1 MADLQTLLGK
11 SIRGYK
17 VENLIGKGGWGAVY
31 LAYQQTV
38 NRYVA
43 MKMILPEFANKPDFA
58 KRFEIE
64 AQVVAQLQHPHILPL
79 FDYWRDDDGA
89 YYVMRYV
96 TGGSLLD
103 YLKENGAMPIEDVSR
118 LLNQICDALSVA
130 HGTNVVHRDLKP
142 GNILLDERGNAYLT
156 DFGIAKRKDS
166 NTQMT
171 QAGNIMGTPAY
182 ISPEQLKGE
191 DVTPSSDI
199 YAMGIMLWEILAG
212 VHPFKGSTVAQM
224 MVRHIAESLPSIQS
238 ENEHI
243 PEAFDTVIQRA
254 TAKEPGDRYP
264 DVLAMANDF
273 RQVMSRLDQTARQ
286 PQTESPTRNDISPSG
301 DTPLTQMQTV
311 IPDDPYR
318 SYLNALRQSIDNY
331 LNRAV
336 ISAVP
341 GTRIVNLEASNNPDA
356 VADQQ
361 RVSGGALPM
370 AFFDMAGINDTPAD
384 DDADKVYS
392 TFEDAFDA
400 HAGRLL
406 LLGDPGAGKTV
417 TLMAMARTAIDR
429 RLLDPSQPLPI
440 LAPIATWNMEKRQ
453 EFKEWLGQVVPVLKN
468 DIEQLLDSGQL
479 MLLLDGL
486 DELGGER
493 DDPLTHKRYDPRLRF
508 IDMLPENNEILVSC
522 RVIDYEQ
529 IGTKIPLNGSVVL
542 RPLTDEQIQT
552 YLTNLPDLWVALKHD
567 DELREMARNPLLL
580 SLFTY
585 AYAGL
590 GEQARQLKDLNSGN
604 LRDMIFTTYVQRR
617 YQHEAR
623 KPNGRLPFDLH
634 ELYDV
639 IGKVAMWDAG
649 KMTGTKN
656 ILSTWYFEQVVGEE
670 KASEFIEM
678 ANELH
683 ILRGSG
689 RQVRFI
695 HLLVRDYFAYQYS
708 IDHLEDPKEYALS
721 IVSTNPAHTLG
732 MIGDMRA
739 LKPMLDLLRQES
751 IADEIKSGL
760 IWAVGKMGDNRAFD
774 LLREIVHDT
783 NASLDH
789 RMSATYSLGQL
800 GNNDEALDILLDVLT
815 DKNENV
821 LVRSSAAFSLGH
833 LKDEHAVPALLQ
845 TLYDEER
852 SLRDGAV
859 DALGEIGD
867 DRALLPLMDMLND
880 ANPSVRG
887 RAARALGQIG
897 DRRAVSSL
905 VELLVDEEMPP
916 VMWSGMPKRICDI
929 AAEAL
934 REIGT
939 ADAVAEAD
947 MFDENEHKVS

>member
-1 MADLQTLLGK
+1 MSDLQALLGK
-11 SIRGYK
+11 TIRGYK
-17 VENLIGKGGWGAVY
+17 IEQLIGKGGWGAVY

-43 MKMILPEFANKPDFA
+43 MKMILPEYANQPDFA
-58 KRFEIE
+58 KRFQIE
-64 AQVVAQLQHPHILPL
+64 AQLVAQLQHPHILPL
-79 FDYWRDDDGA
+79 FDYWRDDEGA

-96 TGGSLLD
+96 TGGSLHD
-103 YLKENGAMPIEDVSR
+103 YLKEHGAMPLEDISK
-118 LLNQICDALSVA
+118 LLNQVCDALSVA

-142 GNILLDERGNAYLT
+142 ANILRDERGNAYLA

-166 NTQMT
+166 NSQMT

-182 ISPEQLKGE
+182 ISPEQLKGQE
-191 DVTPSSDI
+191 VTPRSDI
-199 YAMGIMLWEILAG
+199 YAMGIMLWELMAG
-212 VHPFKGSTVAQM
+212 SHPFAGDTVAQM
-224 MVRHIAESLPSIQS
+224 MVRHMAEPLPSIQTA
-238 ENEHI
+238 NEAV
-243 PEAFDTVIQRA
+243 PLAFDHVIQRA
-254 TAKEPGDRYP
+254 TAKESDDRYA

-273 RQVMSRLDQTARQ
+273 RQVLSRLNQ
-286 PQTESPTRNDISPSG
+286 PPRESEPIEPVVTRNISPSG

-311 IPDDPYR
+311 IPDDPHR
-318 SYLNALRQSIDNY
+318 SYLNALRQQIDNY

-341 GTRIVNLEASNNPDA
+341 GTQIVNLEATNNPSA
-356 VADQQ
+356 VAEQQ
-361 RVSGGALPM
+361 RVSGSALPM
-370 AFFDMAGINDTPAD
+370 AFFDMAGISND
-384 DDADKVYS
+384 DDDEAGKVY
-392 TFEDAFDA
+392 TAFEEAFDA
-400 HAGRLL
+400 HDGRLL
-406 LLGDPGAGKTV
+406 LLGEPGAGKTV

-453 EFKEWLGQVVPVLKN
+453 QFDEWLGQVVPVLKN
-468 DIEQLLDSGQL
+468 DIKDLMAHGKL

-493 DDPLTHKRYDPRLRF
+493 DDPLTHKRFDPRLRF
-508 IDMLPENNEILVSC
+508 IEMLPDNNHVLLSC
-522 RVIDYEQ
+522 RVFDYEE
-529 IGTKIPLNGSVVL
+529 IGTKIPLAGSVVL

-552 YLTNLPDLWVALKHD
+552 YLSNLPDLWLALRQD

-590 GEQARQLKDLNSGN
+590 GEQARQLKDLNSGD

-623 KPNGRLPFDLH
+623 KPNVRLPFNLQ
-634 ELYDV
+634 ELYKV
-639 IGKVAMWDAG
+639 VGKVAMWDAG
-649 KMTGTKN
+649 KMAGTKN
-656 ILSTWYFEQVVGEE
+656 ILSTWYFEQVVGD
-670 KASEFIEM
+670 AQAAEFVEM
-678 ANELH
+678 GNQLH

-689 RQVRFI
+689 THVRFI

-708 IDHLEDPKEYALS
+708 IDNLDNANEYALS
-721 IVSTNPAHTLG
+721 IAATNPAHTLG
-732 MIGDMRA
+732 MLGDMRA
-739 LKPMLDLLRQES
+739 LKPMMDLLSKES
-751 IADEIKSGL
+751 THNDIKSGL
-760 IWAVGKMGDNRAFD
+760 IWALGKIGDSRAFD
-774 LLREIVHDT
+774 LLRNVVLDSEAPV
-783 NASLDH
+783 DH

-800 GNNDEALDILLDVLT
+800 GNPEALGILLDVLT

-821 LVRSSAAFSLGH
+821 LVRSSAGFSLGH

-867 DRALLPLMDMLND
+867 NRALLPLMDMLD
-880 ANPSVRG
+880 DQNPSVRG

-905 VELLVDEEMPP
+905 VELLADIEMPP
-916 VMWSGMPKRICDI
+916 IMWSGMPKRICDI

-934 REIGT
+934 TDIGT
-939 ADAVAEAD
+939 ADALAEANN
-947 MFDENEHKVS
+947 FYRKNA